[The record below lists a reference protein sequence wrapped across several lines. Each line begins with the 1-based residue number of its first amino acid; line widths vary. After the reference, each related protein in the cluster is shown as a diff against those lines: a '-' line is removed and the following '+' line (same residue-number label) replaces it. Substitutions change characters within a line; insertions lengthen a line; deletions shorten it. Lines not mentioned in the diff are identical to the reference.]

1 MTSVD
6 AVVPTYRRP
15 DLLAKCL
22 DALSQQ
28 SVRPRRVI
36 VTVRLEDET
45 TRSYLNDVD
54 LDVDLQVILVDQ
66 PGVVFALN
74 RALEHVEADIVA
86 FFDDD
91 TAPDPDW
98 IERAIA
104 HYDDEPTL
112 AGLGGRDRL
121 VGPARGLGPAP
132 RAVGS
137 IDWWGRMNGF
147 HHHEGR
153 GARAV
158 DVLKGCNMSFR
169 RTAIAGLQFDDR
181 LLGAGAQMCNDA
193 AFSLAVRRRGGSLLF
208 DPGMQVDHYHGPRW
222 DRDQR
227 RLTIDS
233 KAREHEIHNET
244 LTLLEHL
251 PPVRGKVY
259 LVWAT
264 LCGTRDNVGV
274 LQAVRLAPKF
284 HFDSLRL
291 LVASSRGRRRG
302 YSTWKDSRPPR

>member
-22 DALSQQ
+22 EALSQQ
-28 SVRPRRVI
+28 SVPPRRVL

-45 TRSYLNDVD
+45 TRSYLNEVD
-54 LDVDLQVILVDQ
+54 LDVDLQVVLVDQ

-74 RALEHVEADIVA
+74 RALEHVDADIVA

-98 IERAIA
+98 IERAVA
-104 HYDDEPTL
+104 HYDDDPTL

-121 VGPARGLGPAP
+121 VGAAQDPGPAP

-169 RTAIAGLQFDDR
+169 RTAIASLQFDER

-193 AFSLAVRRRGGSLLF
+193 AFSLAVRRRGGSILF
-208 DPGMQVDHYHGPRW
+208 DPSMQVDHYHGPRW

-251 PPVRGKVY
+251 PSARGKVY

-264 LCGTRDNVGV
+264 LCGTRDNVGI
-274 LQAVRLAPKF
+274 LQSIRLAPKLRL
-284 HFDSLRL
+284 DSLRL
-291 LVASSRGRRRG
+291 LVASARGRIRG
-302 YSTWKDSRPPR
+302 YSTWKHCRPQQ